1 MVHPFLLWTQLYSVE
16 EEKGRISFLP
26 GGNGV
31 LLLSNGILR
40 NAHNSN
46 NNSEEDIER
55 LPGLCFECPN
65 CLMLKDMVIRKNP
78 ADAFIKLAPSSQIG
92 KSKVKANQI
101 ISHSKYLS
109 SDLPYQLLWC
119 CRLCFVFFFLLKW
132 MNQKAQQN
140 CTVCDSTNERKVTGG
155 FLLDIKRT
163 LSNF

>member
-1 MVHPFLLWTQLYSVE
+1 MVLPFLLRKQLYSVE

-31 LLLSNGILR
+31 LPLSNGILR
-40 NAHNSN
+40 KAHNSN

-65 CLMLKDMVIRKNP
+65 CLMLKEMVIRKNP

-101 ISHSKYLS
+101 SLVILNILVLISLTSCS
-109 SDLPYQLLWC
+109 GAAGC
-119 CRLCFVFFFLLKW
+119 FFFF
-132 MNQKAQQN
+132 
-140 CTVCDSTNERKVTGG
+140 S
-155 FLLDIKRT
+155 
-163 LSNF
+163 S